1 MNESALKPPADEDRP
16 GHLSPSDLA
25 GFIDRDLE
33 PVERRRIEA
42 HLDQCAECRSELIET
57 RHLTDAYAGR
67 TPATLRSLRRW
78 WVPAALAAGLA
89 TLLLLP
95 RSSTAPGS
103 LREPTRAAPAVDGED
118 TPRISIVA
126 PAENATVAADAVV
139 LTWHAT
145 TADAYR
151 IVVSSDDG
159 DPVWTGETADTT
171 LRLPS
176 TALRSAQT
184 YFWRV
189 DAIANGITA
198 TTGVH
203 RLLISP

>member
-1 MNESALKPPADEDRP
+1 VNDSALQPPADENQPD
-16 GHLSPSDLA
+16 HLSASDVA
-25 GFIDRDLE
+25 GIIDHDLE
-33 PVERRRIEA
+33 PAERHRIEA
-42 HLDQCAECRSELIET
+42 HLDQCAECRSELIES
-57 RHLTDAYAGR
+57 RRVTDAYARR
-67 TPATLRSLRRW
+67 TPAALRSLRRW
-78 WVPAALAAGLA
+78 WVPAAMAAGLA

-95 RSSTAPGS
+95 RSTTAPGL
-103 LREPTRAAPAVDGED
+103 LREPTRAAPVTDGEG
-118 TPRISIVA
+118 TPRIDIVA

-145 TADAYR
+145 AADAYR
-151 IVVSSDDG
+151 IVVATENG
-159 DPVWTGETADTT
+159 DPVWSGETADTT
-171 LRLPS
+171 LRLPP

-189 DAIANGITA
+189 DAIANGISA